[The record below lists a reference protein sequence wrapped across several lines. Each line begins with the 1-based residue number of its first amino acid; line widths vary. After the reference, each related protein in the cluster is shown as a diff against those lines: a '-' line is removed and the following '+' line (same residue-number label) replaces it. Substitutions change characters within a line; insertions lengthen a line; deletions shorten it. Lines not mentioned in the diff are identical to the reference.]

1 MIYDVKVLANMFYFI
16 FLSFSNP
23 DEKDTSSLDQMGEII
38 QKAVLKPLPAGPNGP
53 DSADWQGDRDNKSEE
68 DSTKKMFNIFNRA
81 VK

>member
-1 MIYDVKVLANMFYFI
+1 MFYFI

-23 DEKDTSSLDQMGEII
+23 DKKDTSSLDQMGKII
-38 QKAVLKPLPAGPNGP
+38 QKALLEPLPAGPDGP
-53 DSADWQGDRDNKSEE
+53 DSANWNGDRDKPEE